1 MAAQSHTAARRSVL
15 SYLGDYARR
24 GDEIMFAH
32 RRGLRHVRWSYA
44 RLVSAAHR
52 FAREL
57 EARGVSAGERVLLC
71 GENSPEWAA
80 VFWGCLLRRAVVV
93 PLDKESTPDFVR
105 S

>member
-1 MAAQSHTAARRSVL
+1 MSGNSDTAARRSVL

-24 GDEIMFAH
+24 GDDIMFAH
-32 RRGLRHVRWSYA
+32 RRGLRNVRWSYA

-57 EARGVSAGERVLLC
+57 EERGVGAGERVLLC

-80 VFWGCLLRRAVVV
+80 AF
-93 PLDKESTPDFVR
+93 
-105 S
+105 